1 MTVCNITNANRE
13 FLQQTH
19 DDIGEYRLQILI
31 ISEMIEVLH
40 IMMKI
45 DYAVKVLPHIAVLY
59 FYDRGE
65 HLKNLH
71 KYRSLSNNNSAD
83 CLYDAFNFIST
94 GQNIIVFTEL
104 KLFCS
109 VPLE

>member
-1 MTVCNITNANRE
+1 MTVCNITNADRE
-13 FLQQTH
+13 LLQQTH

-65 HLKNLH
+65 HFK
-71 KYRSLSNNNSAD
+71 
-83 CLYDAFNFIST
+83 
-94 GQNIIVFTEL
+94 
-104 KLFCS
+104 KLA
-109 VPLE
+109 

>member
-1 MTVCNITNANRE
+1 MTVCNITNADRE
-13 FLQQTH
+13 LLQQTH

-45 DYAVKVLPHIAVLY
+45 DYAVKVLPYIAVLY

-71 KYRSLSNNNSAD
+71 KYRSL
-83 CLYDAFNFIST
+83 
-94 GQNIIVFTEL
+94 
-104 KLFCS
+104 
-109 VPLE
+109 

>member
-1 MTVCNITNANRE
+1 MKQPETLWVLWDVESIDGFVFLTVCNITNADRE
-13 FLQQTH
+13 LLQQTH

-71 KYRSLSNNNSAD
+71 KYRSL
-83 CLYDAFNFIST
+83 
-94 GQNIIVFTEL
+94 
-104 KLFCS
+104 
-109 VPLE
+109 